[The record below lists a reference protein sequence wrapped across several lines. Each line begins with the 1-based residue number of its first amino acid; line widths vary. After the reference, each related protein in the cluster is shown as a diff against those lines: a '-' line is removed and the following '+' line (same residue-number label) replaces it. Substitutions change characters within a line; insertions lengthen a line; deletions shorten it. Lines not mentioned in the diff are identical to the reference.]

1 MWKIE
6 NDKVFL
12 RSFPGDDEST
22 VEIISLSVKSIK
34 KSLMQTTE
42 KLNECQMN
50 NLELKSRVMKLELAI
65 GNN

>member
-1 MWKIE
+1 MTKF
-6 NDKVFL
+6 FL
-12 RSFPGDDEST
+12 RSFPGDNEST
-22 VEIISLSVKSIK
+22 VEIISLSAKSIK

>member
-1 MWKIE
+1 MTKF
-6 NDKVFL
+6 FL
-12 RSFPGDDEST
+12 RSFPGDNEST

>member
-1 MWKIE
+1 MTKF
-6 NDKVFL
+6 FL